1 MIIDTLNEFSDAQA
15 ETTVAAHDSTNVV
28 DLGADFNAAIGHELY
43 LHILVETAVTSGGA
57 ATVQFQLI
65 TDEDTGFAT
74 APVTLWDS
82 GAIGKATLVDGYAV
96 ARVRVPKGTKRYLK
110 VVYTIGTA
118 VLTAGKFDAFLSPSV
133 QDSFD
138 VS

>member
-15 ETTVAAHDSTNVV
+15 ETTVAAHDSTNVI
-28 DLGADFNAAIGHELY
+28 DLGADFNAAIGRELY
-43 LHILVETAVTSGGA
+43 LNIIVETGVTSGGA
-57 ATVQFQLI
+57 ATVQFKLI

-74 APVTLWDS
+74 SPVTLWDS
-82 GAIGKATLVDGYAV
+82 GAIGKATLVDGYVV

-110 VVYTIGTA
+110 VTYTIGTDA
-118 VLTAGKFDAFLSPSV
+118 LTAGKFDAFLSPSV
-133 QDSFD
+133 QDTYA